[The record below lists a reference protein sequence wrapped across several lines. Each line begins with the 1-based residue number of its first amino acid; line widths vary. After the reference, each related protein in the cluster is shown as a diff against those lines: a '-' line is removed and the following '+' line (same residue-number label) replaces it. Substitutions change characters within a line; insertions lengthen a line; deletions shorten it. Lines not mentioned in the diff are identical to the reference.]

1 MTPTPTAPVSI
12 ADNQKNVTV
21 EVILEEQQNATTYF
35 KRKVELLQGK
45 IFELEGQ
52 IHIAQTGN
60 TLPETKIDDQKQY
73 LQRPCLVIRGLA
85 EPWEEDEL
93 QKVATTIEDETGIV
107 RNTVIRNINK
117 THPIGQANENGKQ
130 KRIVKFNLDS
140 FKEVVYRKHKEK
152 QGKHVAGLK

>member
-1 MTPTPTAPVSI
+1 MTPTSTAPVSI

-73 LQRPCLVIRGLA
+73 LQRPCLVISGLA
-85 EPWEEDEL
+85 ELWEEDEL

-117 THPIGQANENGKQ
+117 THPIGQANENRKQ

-152 QGKHVAGLK
+152 QGKHVAGLR